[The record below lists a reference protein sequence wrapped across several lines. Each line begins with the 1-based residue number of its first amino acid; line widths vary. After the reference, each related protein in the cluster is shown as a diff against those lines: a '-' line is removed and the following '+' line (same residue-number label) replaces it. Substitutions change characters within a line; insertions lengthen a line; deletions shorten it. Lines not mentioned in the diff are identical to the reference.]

1 MQSLRQSLILN
12 KYSAFMRW
20 LVRQCLSVSGV
31 LEGTPSMNTIE
42 QFNALNCYLCVK
54 ADDRPRPEPSP

>member
-20 LVRQCLSVSGV
+20 LVCQCLCVCGV
-31 LEGTPSMNTIE
+31 LEGTPSMNTMN
-42 QFNALNCYLCVK
+42 QFNTLN
-54 ADDRPRPEPSP
+54 